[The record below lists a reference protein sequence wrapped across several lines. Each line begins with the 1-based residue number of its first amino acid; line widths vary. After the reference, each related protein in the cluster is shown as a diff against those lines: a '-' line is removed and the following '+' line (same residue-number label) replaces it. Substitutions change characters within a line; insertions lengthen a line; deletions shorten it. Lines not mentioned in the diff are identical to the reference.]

1 MDSPQKL
8 GRYEIVREVGHGAMG
23 VVYEAID
30 PNIGRKVA
38 LKTIRAGTL
47 GTNAEEV
54 AKRFKNEARA
64 AGGLNHPNI
73 VTIHD
78 ADEQN
83 GILYLAMEFLE
94 GATLDVLL
102 HAQHTLK
109 PDQAVDIVRQVC
121 AGLEYAHSKGV
132 VHRDIKPGNIMVLAT
147 GGVKITDFGIAR
159 TANVMTMTG
168 QVLGTPNYMSPEQVV
183 GKTVDKRSDLFSV
196 GVVLYE
202 MVTGERPFDGQ
213 SITTIMYKIVHET
226 PVAPNKLDQTIH
238 PGLNR
243 IIEKCLAK
251 SPENRYQ
258 SAAEVSS
265 ALQNYTMATADL
277 RSVLEQP
284 TVDLTVSGIAVPS
297 LPATIP
303 EPQSPKQTETRAQTV
318 APPKASGTAFRR
330 IVALIVILGLACWVL
345 WHLIGP
351 GARRVTAPN
360 EEPARQATP
369 TSSHQADVQTNTS
382 PETAGGEPPGSGGL
396 LTRQPVKS
404 NRSTATL
411 KLNSDP
417 PTAVIFFDGKDTGKR
432 TPSELQV
439 PKGEHSVSLKM
450 EGFQPASVQ
459 FRVKGGE
466 ELEFSPKLAVAIPDM
481 PSPSVPNVPGMQV
494 PGIPDVSKMVQE
506 SQRQSKYWQEWSKQ
520 YNQRGGMIMV
530 QCLPGESH
538 ILVNGSDTGKTGS
551 AMIPETPGTYTV
563 RCEMPGYLPQEKEVE
578 VQGKKP
584 GMAKLVLRPV
594 GEQ

>member
-1 MDSPQKL
+1 MDFPQKL

-73 VTIHD
+73 VTIYD

-83 GILYLAMEFLE
+83 GILYLAMEFLQ

-109 PDQAVDIVRQVC
+109 PDQAVDMVRQVC

-147 GGVKITDFGIAR
+147 GAVKITDFGIAR

-183 GKTVDKRSDLFSV
+183 GKTVDGRSDLFSV
-196 GVVLYE
+196 GVMLYE

-213 SITTIMYKIVHET
+213 SITTIMYKIVHEA

-238 PGLNR
+238 PGLSR

-258 SAAEVSS
+258 SAAEISS
-265 ALQNYTMATADL
+265 VLQNYTMATADL

-284 TVDLTVSGIAVPS
+284 TVDMTVSGTAVPS
-297 LPATIP
+297 LPATTP
-303 EPQSPKQTETRAQTV
+303 EPQSPKQTETRAHSV
-318 APPKASGTAFRR
+318 SLPKGSGNAFRR
-330 IVALIVILGLACWVL
+330 IAALIVILGLACWLL
-345 WHLIGP
+345 WHWHLKEP
-351 GARRVTAPN
+351 GARKATAPSA
-360 EEPARQATP
+360 EPASQV
-369 TSSHQADVQTNTS
+369 DVQKNTS
-382 PETAGGEPPGSGGL
+382 PETAGGEHPVSGGV
-396 LTRQPVKS
+396 LTRQPAKS
-404 NRSTATL
+404 DRNTATL

-417 PTAVIFFDGKDTGKR
+417 PTAAIFFDGKDTGKK

-439 PKGEHSVSLKM
+439 SKGEHSVSVKM

-466 ELEFSPKLAVAIPDM
+466 ELEFSPKLAVAIPNIE
-481 PSPSVPNVPGMQV
+481 SPSVPNAPVIQV

-506 SQRQSKYWQEWSKQ
+506 SQQQSKYWQEWSKQ

-530 QCLPGESH
+530 QCLPEQSH

-563 RCEMPGYLPQEKEVE
+563 RCEMPGYLPQEQEVE

-584 GMAKLVLRPV
+584 GMARLVLKPIGV
-594 GEQ
+594 Q

>member
-1 MDSPQKL
+1 MDFSQKL
-8 GRYEIVREVGHGAMG
+8 GRYEIMREVGHGAMG

-30 PNIGRKVA
+30 PNIGRRVA

-73 VTIHD
+73 VTIYD

-83 GILYLAMEFLE
+83 GILYLAMEFLP
-94 GATLDVLL
+94 GVTLDVLL
-102 HAQHTLK
+102 HAEQILK
-109 PDQAVDIVRQVC
+109 PGRAVDIVRQVC

-132 VHRDIKPGNIMVLAT
+132 VHRDIKPGNIMVSPT
-147 GGVKITDFGIAR
+147 GAVKITDFGIAR

-168 QVLGTPNYMSPEQVV
+168 QVLGTPNYMSPEQVI
-183 GKTVDKRSDLFSV
+183 GKTVDGRSDLFSV

-238 PGLNR
+238 PGLSR

-251 SPENRYQ
+251 SPEERYQ
-258 SAAEVSS
+258 SSAEVSS

-284 TVDLTVSGIAVPS
+284 TVDLTVNGTGVPS
-297 LPATIP
+297 VPATIP
-303 EPQSPKQTETRAQTV
+303 QPQSPKHGETPAQSV
-318 APPKASGTAFRR
+318 SPHKASRNAFRQ
-330 IVALIVILGLACWVL
+330 IASVIVILGVACWAL
-345 WHLIGP
+345 WHLMGREV
-351 GARRVTAPN
+351 GKATAPSA
-360 EEPARQATP
+360 ERASQATP
-369 TSSHQADVQTNTS
+369 SSSDQTDDETDTS
-382 PETAGGEPPGSGGL
+382 PETSGSAHPESGGL
-396 LTRQPVKS
+396 ATRQPAKPD
-404 NRSTATL
+404 RSTATL

-417 PTAVIFFDGKDTGKR
+417 PTAAIFLDGKDTGKN

-439 PKGEHSVSLKM
+439 SKGQHFVSLKM
-450 EGFQPASVQ
+450 EGFQPSSVQ

-466 ELEFSPKLAVAIPDM
+466 ELEFSPKLSVAIPNVQ
-481 PSPSVPNVPGMQV
+481 SPSSPNVPGIQV

-506 SQRQSKYWQEWSKQ
+506 SQQQAKYWQEWNKQ
-520 YNQRGGMIMV
+520 YNQRGGMIV
-530 QCLPGESH
+530 IRCLPEQSH

-551 AMIPETPGTYTV
+551 AVIPETPGTYTV
-563 RCEMPGYLPQEKEVE
+563 RCEMPGYVAQEKEVE
-578 VQGKKP
+578 VQGKKR
-584 GMAKLVLRPV
+584 GMAKLVLKPV

>member
-1 MDSPQKL
+1 MDFPQKL

-73 VTIHD
+73 VTIYD

-83 GILYLAMEFLE
+83 GILYLAMEFLQ

-147 GGVKITDFGIAR
+147 GAVKITDFGIAR

-183 GKTVDKRSDLFSV
+183 GKTVDGRSDLFSV
-196 GVVLYE
+196 GVMLYE

-226 PVAPNKLDQTIH
+226 PVAPNKLDPTIH
-238 PGLNR
+238 PGLSR

-251 SPENRYQ
+251 SSDKRYQ

-284 TVDLTVSGIAVPS
+284 TVDMTVSGTAVPS
-297 LPATIP
+297 LPAMIP
-303 EPQSPKQTETRAQTV
+303 EPQSPKQAETRAQSV
-318 APPKASGTAFRR
+318 SPKASRNALRR
-330 IVALIVILGLACWVL
+330 ITALILILGLACWVL
-345 WHLIGP
+345 WHLMGR
-351 GARRVTAPN
+351 GARKATAPN
-360 EEPARQATP
+360 PESASQV
-369 TSSHQADVQTNTS
+369 DVQTNTS
-382 PETAGGEPPGSGGL
+382 PETAGGEHSVSGGL
-396 LTRQPVKS
+396 LTRQTAKS
-404 NRSTATL
+404 DRSTATL

-417 PTAVIFFDGKDTGKR
+417 PTAAIFFDGKDTGKE

-439 PKGEHSVSLKM
+439 SKGQHSVSVKM

-466 ELEFSPKLAVAIPDM
+466 ELEFSPKLAVAIPNIE
-481 PSPSVPNVPGMQV
+481 SPGVPNVPGIQV

-506 SQRQSKYWQEWSKQ
+506 SQQQSKYWHDYGAVPSSAVPHSGEW
-520 YNQRGGMIMV
+520 QRYREDGF
-530 QCLPGESH
+530 SH
-538 ILVNGSDTGKTGS
+538 DSGD
-551 AMIPETPGTYTV
+551 A
-563 RCEMPGYLPQEKEVE
+563 GYLYGPVRDARVPASGKGGGSPRQEAGDDEAPSYAGWRAVAVKEE
-578 VQGKKP
+578 Q
-584 GMAKLVLRPV
+584 LV
-594 GEQ
+594 